1 MGLPYNMHLIN
12 IAKGDQFALD
22 FLKIAPSNRMPAIIE
37 LDGADG
43 APVLIFESG
52 ASLQYLA
59 RKTGKFYGPTE
70 RERIAVDQWLMGQ
83 MGAELRRSRANA

>member
-22 FLKIAPSNRMPAIIE
+22 FLKIAPNRMPAIIE

-43 APVLIFESG
+43 APVLIFESE

-59 RKTGKFYGPTE
+59 RKTAKFYGPTE